1 MEPNL
6 PNLMTRIAMRS
17 GAILLEII
25 AGLLIILFVVLLVGS
40 LFPTSYQGSLQAAR
54 MNAAVSL
61 ARQIL
66 ERQKTAAPAAAIG
79 NQTVDSSLLVQGR
92 PAHSQ
97 YFYRVDQDS
106 SPGEDPLLWKVTVQ
120 WEHAG
125 KLKEIQL
132 VGASSPR

>member
-1 MEPNL
+1 
-6 PNLMTRIAMRS
+6 MRS

-40 LFPTSYQGSLQAAR
+40 LFPSSYQGSLQAAR
-54 MNAAVSL
+54 MSGAISL
-61 ARQIL
+61 ARQLL

-92 PAHSQ
+92 PAHSK

-106 SPGEDPLLWKVTVQ
+106 PPGADPLLWKVTVQ
-120 WEHAG
+120 WEHSG
-125 KLKEIQL
+125 KVKEIQL
-132 VGASSPR
+132 VGASIPQ